1 MTHQG
6 DSQHTGEISPLAEDV
21 SRREFLRLG
30 GLTLGGVALAGAF
43 GGTSLA
49 GTFARTNVG
58 AGRTP
63 LNDKLVGISTPINI
77 QILAEF
83 FQTMRNQAA
92 LPGNREKIIVRN
104 SDGDDSK
111 QQNQVQTMVKVGADA
126 IAGFV
131 APTSGW
137 EILTKQITGKG
148 IGMFCH
154 SASPVRYMTQNVG
167 LDQFAAGYGLGTYA
181 ASWLQKNTG
190 GKGQVGILAILNDP
204 QLRLRSD
211 GMKAALQKFAPS
223 AKIVGEVAAQKQDEG
238 ASGAANLLQA
248 NPNLAVILSSGD
260 DPGLGALT
268 AATEAGK
275 TNPAQFFLG
284 SCDGTDAVLKEM
296 AKKGIYQATWTFLFP
311 YSATQFQRDIEK
323 FLRGQKVPPT
333 RIMQGVLVTAANLA
347 QQKQLAAN
355 PLAPANQWVYKRR
368 MKYSNYQLKTG
379 EPFANAF
386 K

>member
-1 MTHQG
+1 MQHPDG
-6 DSQHTGEISPLAEDV
+6 SSQSSGEPTRPVDDV
-21 SRREFLRLG
+21 SRREFLRLS
-30 GLTLGGVALAGAF
+30 GLTLGGVALAGAL
-43 GGTSLA
+43 GGTGFA
-49 GTFARTNVG
+49 GTTARAAAG
-58 AGRTP
+58 ARQP

-83 FQTMRNQAA
+83 FQDMRDQAK
-92 LPGNREKIIVRN
+92 LPGNGEKIIVRN

-111 QQNQVQTMVKVGADA
+111 QQNQVQTMVKLGADA

-137 EILTKQITGKG
+137 ENLTKEITGDG

-181 ASWLQKNTG
+181 AGWLRKNTG
-190 GKGQVGILAILNDP
+190 GTGQVGILAILNDP

-211 GMKAALQKFAPS
+211 GMKAALKKFAPN
-223 AKIVGEVAAQKQDEG
+223 AKIVGEVAAQKQEEG
-238 ASGAANLLQA
+238 AAGAANLLQA
-248 NPNLAVILSSGD
+248 NSQLAMILSSGD
-260 DPGLGALT
+260 DPGLGAYT
-268 AATEAGK
+268 AAKEAGK
-275 TNPAQFFLG
+275 TSSTEFFIG
-284 SCDGTDAVLKEM
+284 SCDGTEAVLTEM
-296 AKKGIYQATWTFLFP
+296 AKKGIYQATWSFLFP

-323 FLRGQKVPPT
+323 FLRGQKVAPT
-333 RIMQGVLVTAANLA
+333 RIMQGVLVTSANLA
-347 QQKQLAAN
+347 QHAKLN
-355 PLAPANQWVYKRR
+355 SRPLAPANQWVYKRR